1 MVVELVSFE
10 FSFVHQGL
18 QMGLVF
24 RHSVFEVGK
33 LILQQFCQIESMLAL
48 FVLVVKSSMSDLKQI
63 TSMIFDCSLDLCSL
77 LIAKCS
83 FIFSLIKF
91 IKKDLQN
98 NEKYAEK
105 FASI

>member
-10 FSFVHQGL
+10 FAFVHQGL

-24 RHSVFEVGK
+24 RHGVFEVGK
-33 LILQQFCQIESMLAL
+33 LILQQFCQVESMLAL

-63 TSMIFDCSLDLCSL
+63 TSMIFDCSQDLCYL
-77 LIAKCS
+77 LIPS
-83 FIFSLIKF
+83 FLFSLRKF
-91 IKKDLQN
+91 IKNGLQN

-105 FASI
+105 FPLI

>member
-1 MVVELVSFE
+1 LSKDLPVDKGGDLVVELVSFE

-48 FVLVVKSSMSDLKQI
+48 FVLVVKSSMSDLLKVFGSGVTQ
-63 TSMIFDCSLDLCSL
+63 
-77 LIAKCS
+77 
-83 FIFSLIKF
+83 
-91 IKKDLQN
+91 
-98 NEKYAEK
+98 
-105 FASI
+105 